1 MINTWDLPTEV
12 GRCRDGAYLSHLN
25 KEKIRG
31 EELPTHT
38 ARSAAQQARLLDART
53 RISWLDLRV
62 GTRDSSPRVA
72 RLKPVDGHL
81 PCDTGREI
89 EKGFFF
95 KVQRSRRL
103 TNSLLWSVRLLAVVN
118 PGITDILGP
127 RLWHSVPPISRL
139 CFVDRSL
146 YIAHPSLP

>member
-25 KEKIRG
+25 KEKIR

-62 GTRDSSPRVA
+62 GSSPRVA

-95 KVQRSRRL
+95 FESSEIEKV
-103 TNSLLWSVRLLAVVN
+103 N
-118 PGITDILGP
+118 
-127 RLWHSVPPISRL
+127 
-139 CFVDRSL
+139 
-146 YIAHPSLP
+146 